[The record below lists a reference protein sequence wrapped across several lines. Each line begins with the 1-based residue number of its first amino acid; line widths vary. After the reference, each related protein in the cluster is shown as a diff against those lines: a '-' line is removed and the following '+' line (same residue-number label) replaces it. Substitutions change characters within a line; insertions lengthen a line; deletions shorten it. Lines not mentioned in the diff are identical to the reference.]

1 MKPLLRFLLAFA
13 AAFALVAA
21 PPKRVVSQAV
31 GTDDLLLALAEPGQI
46 AALSHLA
53 QDERYAP
60 SFQEAKRYPALRN
73 SSAEDILRFKP
84 DLVLVTSYSPPESV
98 VLLKRSGVR
107 VHLVERFER
116 LEDVYA
122 SLRRLG
128 EVLGRS
134 AQAEELIRTCQ
145 RRETELARRLQGV
158 KPVRVMAAGIYPFAS
173 GADTSFQDICD
184 HAGAL
189 NVAAEAGLKGIV
201 PMPGEKPLTWRAEV
215 LIGPQERGET
225 LAAQLR
231 ELSPYKFMPALRQ
244 GRVVPIPGALF
255 AATSHRRIETYEWV
269 ARALH
274 PERFR

>member
-1 MKPLLRFLLAFA
+1 MKPVLRFLLAFA
-13 AAFALVAA
+13 AAVALMAA
-21 PPKRVVSQAV
+21 PPQRVVSQAV

-46 AALSHLA
+46 AALSHMG

-60 SFQEAKRYPALRN
+60 AFVEAKRFPALRN
-73 SSAEDILRFKP
+73 SSAEDILRFRP
-84 DLVLVTSYSPPESV
+84 DLVLVTSFSPLESV
-98 VLLKRSGVR
+98 LLLKRAGVK

-128 EVLGRS
+128 EVLGRTS
-134 AQAEELIRTCQ
+134 QAEDLIRTC
-145 RRETELARRLQGV
+145 RGRVDALAKRLHGV
-158 KPVRVMAAGIYPFAS
+158 KPVRVMAAGVYPFAS

-201 PMPGEKPLTWRAEV
+201 PMPGEKALTWKAEV
-215 LIGPQERGET
+215 LIGPQERGEN
-225 LAAQLR
+225 LLAQL
-231 ELSPYKFMPALRQ
+231 EGISPYKFMPALRN

-255 AATSHRRIETYEWV
+255 AATSHRRIETYEWI